1 MLLPIKQTVISVY
14 NKGNKRV
21 LCFSDNINPE
31 LDFQTFPQVSC
42 ELDNVVPSSHC
53 CFIDIKHSAGGF
65 KRTNGALSMQTKI
78 LK

>member
-42 ELDNVVPSSHC
+42 ELDNGPV
-53 CFIDIKHSAGGF
+53 FTLLF
-65 KRTNGALSMQTKI
+65 YRY
-78 LK
+78 